1 MNCLWIDWLILIGL
15 DFFFLA
21 KFLNR
26 TCFCYVDL
34 SFWYFWSGF
43 LLLTKTYSAS
53 NFVWEEWKVCFVK
66 LAEIW
71 SCCKWLVHRMM
82 NRMSG
87 GIEEDKEISPMFP
100 RLHVKD
106 AERGGPK
113 APPRNKM
120 ALYEQFSLPSQ
131 NFAPGSAS
139 LFPLPLRNY
148 TGPTSSSH
156 VSQVKFFKFLQLI
169 ILVPFLSLSYFHRWL
184 ERNSACFSYFYL
196 FHKLYRV

>member
-1 MNCLWIDWLILIGL
+1 
-15 DFFFLA
+15 
-21 KFLNR
+21 
-26 TCFCYVDL
+26 
-34 SFWYFWSGF
+34 
-43 LLLTKTYSAS
+43 
-53 NFVWEEWKVCFVK
+53 
-66 LAEIW
+66 
-71 SCCKWLVHRMM
+71 MM